1 VSNFSP
7 NLVTYFQ
14 KCLFFIF
21 FLLSIPSFARGQN
34 TDESER
40 QGTTNLKQLASL
52 LEVGDAVFIHVPVLL
67 FKKISSTTASWTNH
81 VGIVV
86 DVSGK
91 EPIIGESRVP
101 FSGTTTLSR
110 FVGRSD
116 AGRVEVRRLN
126 TALTVQ
132 QKKDVLLAAKKRA
145 WIFYDLGFNL
155 HSKRQFCSRYVREV
169 LEEATGISV
178 GEVENFKTLLNKNPN
193 ADLKFWKIWYFG
205 NIPWTRETVSPGSLL
220 QSEAMYTLF
229 DGNV

>member
-1 VSNFSP
+1 MFNFSP
-7 NLVTYFQ
+7 DLVSYFQ
-14 KCLFFIF
+14 KCLFPI
-21 FLLSIPSFARGQN
+21 SRGQN
-34 TDESER
+34 IEESER
-40 QGTTNLKQLASL
+40 QGKTSLKQLASL

-67 FKKISSTTASWTNH
+67 FKKISSTTESWTNH

-91 EPIIGESRVP
+91 QPIIGESRVP

-132 QKKDVLLAAKKRA
+132 QKKDVLSAANKRS
-145 WIFYDLGFNL
+145 WIFYDTGFNL
-155 HSKRQFCSRYVREV
+155 HSNRQFCSRYVREIV
-169 LEEATGISV
+169 EEVTGISL

-193 ADLKFWKIWYFG
+193 TDLSFWKIWYFG
-205 NIPWTRETVSPGSLL
+205 NIPWERETVSPASLL
-220 QSEAMYTLF
+220 QCETMHTVF
-229 DGNV
+229 EGNV